1 MSQGHKEGT
10 EPVLFLPG
18 TDVYR
23 HVKKTDFYERLSAAL
38 DLSFVR
44 ELTKPLYADGIG
56 RPSLDPVVFFKC
68 MLIAFFENI
77 TYDTN
82 LEYRIADSLAF
93 HRFLDYGLDERTPDE
108 STLRK
113 TRQKMPQEAFDTV
126 FDYVLGLCDQHGLLK
141 GRAVGTDSTLVD
153 ANASMDSLTHK
164 ELGCSY
170 EDFMLALRRQD
181 DPDAT
186 KSEAAQADSKR
197 KAKASNHDWESA
209 TDSDSRIMQHSDGHT
224 HLSYKIDTTVDLET
238 GVIVS
243 TGADHANVSDQTD
256 CLQRIDEA
264 TDQLAEHGKEVQAV
278 VADKGHHSGVNLAG
292 LNERGLIGLI
302 SSPSPGKKN
311 PGFERSDFTYDEA
324 KDCYVCPAGHIL
336 TRRVR
341 KDTEIRFY
349 QAKGSAC
356 CKCPHFRTCTEC
368 KSGRSLSV
376 SIHEELIAANR
387 ARVHSDEARPLMQI
401 RRQRGEA
408 PFGYFKFFGGM
419 RRMSGRGLGFAQK
432 KAQCAGIGWNLL
444 LLMKHLAAQPMDE
457 SILVVISLLL
467 RLTGRLQ
474 TLCRRILGSLS
485 IAEFNTL
492 GSHPAV
498 EFVLKTRRKTC
509 LSGGC

>member
-23 HVKKTDFYERLSAAL
+23 HVKKTDFYERLSATL

-56 RPSLDPVVFFKC
+56 RPSLDPVIFFKC

-93 HRFLDYGLDERTPDE
+93 HRFLGYGLDERTPDE

-113 TRQKMPQEAFDTV
+113 TRQKMPQEVFSAV
-126 FDYVLGLCDQHGLLK
+126 FDYVLGLCEEHGLLK

-153 ANASMDSLTHK
+153 ANAGMDSLTHK

-181 DPDAT
+181 DA
-186 KSEAAQADSKR
+186 EASKGEAIQADRKR
-197 KAKASNHDWESA
+197 KAKASNQDWKSK
-209 TDSDSRIMQHSDGHT
+209 TDPDAKVMMHSDGHT

-256 CLQRIDEA
+256 CLQRVDEA
-264 TDQLAEHGKEVQAV
+264 ADKLAEHGKQIKAV
-278 VADKGHHSGVNLAG
+278 VADKGHHSGANLAG
-292 LNERGLIGLI
+292 LSERGLIALI
-302 SSPSPGKKN
+302 SSPSTGKKT
-311 PGFERSDFTYDEA
+311 PGFERSDFIYDEA
-324 KDCYVCPAGHIL
+324 KDCFRCPAGHIL
-336 TRRVR
+336 ARRAR
-341 KDTEIRFY
+341 KDTDSRVY

-356 CKCPHFRTCTEC
+356 RRCPHFRTCTDS
-368 KSGRSLSV
+368 KTGRSLSV
-376 SIHEELIAANR
+376 PAHDDLIAANR

-408 PFGYFKFFGGM
+408 PFGYYKFFGGM
-419 RRMSGRGLGFAQK
+419 RRMSGRGLDFAEK
-432 KAQCAGIGWNLL
+432 KTQCAGIGWNLL
-444 LLMKHLAAQPMDE
+444 LLVKHLAAQPVDE
-457 SILVVISLLL
+457 SILAVISFLL

-485 IAEFNTL
+485 IAGFYTL

-498 EFVLKTRRKTC
+498 EFVLKTRRKAC
-509 LSGGC
+509 LSVGC